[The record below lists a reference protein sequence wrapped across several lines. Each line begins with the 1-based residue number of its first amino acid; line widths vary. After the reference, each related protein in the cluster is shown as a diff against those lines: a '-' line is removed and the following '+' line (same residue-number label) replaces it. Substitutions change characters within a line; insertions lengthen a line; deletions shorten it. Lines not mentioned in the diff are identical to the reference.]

1 MTSSK
6 IFLAAF
12 FLTILAACL
21 LAAEETADSR
31 PVERYAI
38 YVASDDGGPGLERL
52 RYARSDAKR
61 LAATMGEI
69 GGISS
74 KNTIML
80 VDPSKDDIQNAF
92 DTLTDSI
99 RKNAGRARRT
109 EFLFYYSGHSDEK
122 ALRLGTETYEYGK
135 LKTDLG
141 RVPSDVHVVM
151 LDSCFSGN
159 FVRAKGGS
167 RQKPFLMDDSTIVQ
181 GHAYLSSSS
190 EREESQ
196 ESDAIQASY
205 FTQALVT
212 GLRGAADTS
221 GDGKVSLNELYHYAF
236 NETLA
241 KTESSSVGP
250 QHPSYNITLV
260 GSGDLVLTDISEAES
275 VLVIPSSFEGNFFI
289 RNPDGILVSEINK
302 IKGTEIALALPANTY
317 TVAIVTATTTSQTII
332 PLAKGQKVAL
342 DGRSFNIIPRTF
354 ARARG
359 PEPEEPENETH
370 TPISVSFC
378 PGVAAPSPMADR
390 VNVALGIFMADNK
403 HIDGV
408 QASSFMGTMSGDLH
422 GVQTAGFMNT
432 IAGDLRGVQAA
443 GFMNTSSGKV
453 NGVQAAG
460 FMNSANDEG
469 LFKGV
474 QASGFLNNISGSIQG
489 VQAGYFLNETK
500 HDLKGAQLAGFL
512 NDAKGDGT
520 GFQGAGF
527 LNNIGGDFTGVQA
540 ASFLN
545 VAHGKTTGAQISVFL
560 NVANEISGAQIGF
573 INIAKSNS
581 GVPIGVINFIKDGI
595 MTSSLSV
602 DSNENWYWQY
612 QGGTNKFFTTFMFG
626 GGLVP
631 GNRGYL
637 ISGFGCGTRFRTIG
651 KLSFDA
657 EILYKHFINIAWLK
671 DIQDRNGGE
680 IAYDDEDGVDTP
692 EELELREWARESAHC
707 GMPAARVTAN
717 YKFFKHLN
725 AFASVNLDLMVKGY
739 NERAFEFGHTS
750 APISLSSSG
759 NVKVYPSC
767 SLGIGF

>member
-6 IFLAAF
+6 LFLGALFLSLAGSCLYAAGDK
-12 FLTILAACL
+12 
-21 LAAEETADSR
+21 ADAL

-52 RYARSDAKR
+52 RYARSDARR
-61 LAATMGEI
+61 LASTMGEI
-69 GGISS
+69 GGVSAR
-74 KNTIML
+74 NTIML

-92 DTLTDSI
+92 DSLTDTI

-122 ALRLGTETYEYGK
+122 ALRLGNETYEYGK
-135 LKTDLG
+135 LKSDLG

-241 KTESSSVGP
+241 KTESSTVGP

-275 VLVIPSSFEGNFFI
+275 VLVIPSAMEGSFFI
-289 RNPDGILVSEINK
+289 RTPDGILVSEINK

-332 PLAKGQKVAL
+332 PLAKGQRLAL

-354 ARARG
+354 ARSRG
-359 PEPEEPENETH
+359 PDQEELTVPETDETH
-370 TPISVSFC
+370 TPVSVSFC
-378 PGVAAPSPMADR
+378 PGVSIPSPMADR
-390 VNVALGIFMADNK
+390 VNVALGVFMADNK
-403 HIDGV
+403 HIEGV
-408 QASSFMGTMSGDLH
+408 QASSFMGTMSGDL
-422 GVQTAGFMNT
+422 
-432 IAGDLRGVQAA
+432 RGVQAA
-443 GFMNTSSGKV
+443 GFMNTISGKV
-453 NGVQAAG
+453 NGVQVAG
-460 FMNSANDEG
+460 FMNSATDEG
-469 LFKGV
+469 PFKGV
-474 QASGFLNNISGSIQG
+474 QAAGFLNNISGSLEG

-500 HDLKGAQLAGFL
+500 HDIKGAQLAGFL
-512 NDAKGDGT
+512 NDAKGNGT

-527 LNNIGGDFTGVQA
+527 LNNIGGDFTGAQA
-540 ASFLN
+540 AGFLN
-545 VAHGKTTGAQISVFL
+545 VAHGQMTGAQIAGFL
-560 NVANEISGAQIGF
+560 NVANEISGAQIGV
-573 INIAKSNS
+573 INVAKSNS
-581 GVPIGVINFIKDGI
+581 GVAIGFLNFIKDGI
-595 MTSSLSV
+595 MTASLSL

-612 QGGTNKFFTTFMFG
+612 QGGTNKFFTTLMFG

-657 EILYKHFINIAWLK
+657 EILYKHIINTAWLK
-671 DIQDRNGGE
+671 AIQDRNGGE
-680 IAYDDEDGVDTP
+680 IAYDGDDGVDTP
-692 EELELREWARESAHC
+692 EEQELRAWGRESEHC

-717 YKFFKHLN
+717 YKFFKHLS

-739 NERAFEFGHTS
+739 NEQAFEFGHT
-750 APISLSSSG
+750 AEPISLSSDGS
-759 NVKVYPSC
+759 VKAYPSC
-767 SLGIGF
+767 SIGVGF

>member
-6 IFLAAF
+6 LFLAA
-12 FLTILAACL
+12 LLPSLLAACL
-21 LAAEETADSR
+21 YAADGKGTTL

-61 LAATMGEI
+61 LASTMGEI
-69 GGISS
+69 GGISAR
-74 KNTIML
+74 NTIML
-80 VDPSKDDIQNAF
+80 VDPTKDDIQNAF
-92 DTLTDSI
+92 DTLTDTI
-99 RKNAGRARRT
+99 RKNAGHARRT

-122 ALRLGTETYEYGK
+122 ALKLGNETYDYGK
-135 LKTDLG
+135 LKSDLG

-289 RNPDGILVSEINK
+289 RTPDGILVSEINK
-302 IKGTEIALALPANTY
+302 IKGTEISLALPANNY

-332 PLAKGQKVAL
+332 PLAKGQRIAL
-342 DGRSFNIIPRTF
+342 DGRSFSVIPRTF

-359 PEPEEPENETH
+359 SETEDPSEQDTTENETH
-370 TPISVSFC
+370 APVSVSFC
-378 PGVAAPSPMADR
+378 PGVAFPTPMPDR

-403 HIDGV
+403 HIEGV
-408 QASSFMGTMSGDLH
+408 QLSSFMGTMS
-422 GVQTAGFMNT
+422 
-432 IAGDLRGVQAA
+432 GDLRGVQAA
-443 GFMNTSSGKV
+443 GFMNTVLGEID
-453 NGVQAAG
+453 GVQAAG

-469 LFKGV
+469 TFKGV
-474 QASGFLNNISGSIQG
+474 QAAGFLNNISGSLKG
-489 VQAGYFLNETK
+489 VQAVYFMNETK

-527 LNNIGGDFTGVQA
+527 LNNLGGDFTGAQA
-540 ASFLN
+540 AGFLN
-545 VAHGKTTGAQISVFL
+545 VSHGKMTGAQIAGFL
-560 NVANEISGAQIGF
+560 NVANEISGAQIGV

-581 GVPIGVINFIKDGI
+581 GVAIGFLNFIKDGI
-595 MTSSLSV
+595 MTTSISL
-602 DSNENWYWQY
+602 DSNDNWYWQY
-612 QGGTNKFFTTFMFG
+612 QGGTNKFFTTLMFG
-626 GGLVP
+626 GSLVP

-637 ISGFGCGTRFRTIG
+637 IAGYGCGARFKTIG

-657 EILYKHFINIAWLK
+657 EILYKHIVDIAGLK
-671 DIQDRNGGE
+671 AIQDRNGGTLE
-680 IAYDDEDGVDTP
+680 YNDADGVDTQ
-692 EELELREWARESAHC
+692 EEIELRAWGRDSAHC

-717 YKFFKHLN
+717 YKFFKHLS
-725 AFASVNLDLMVKGY
+725 AFASVNFDLMVKGY
-739 NERAFEFGHTS
+739 NERAFEFGHTGT
-750 APISLSSSG
+750 PISLSSNG
-759 NVKVYPSC
+759 NAKVYPSC
-767 SLGIGF
+767 SLGLGF

>member
-6 IFLAAF
+6 IILAAF
-12 FLTILAACL
+12 FLTLLAACL
-21 LAAEETADSR
+21 LEAQETADSR

-69 GGISS
+69 GGISA

-80 VDPSKDDIQNAF
+80 VDPTKDDIQNAF

-359 PEPEEPENETH
+359 PEEAEPEDETH
-370 TPISVSFC
+370 TPVSVSFC
-378 PGVAAPSPMADR
+378 PGVAVPSPMADR
-390 VNVALGIFMADNK
+390 VNVALGVFMADNK

-408 QASSFMGTMSGDLH
+408 QASSFMGTMSGDLR
-422 GVQTAGFMNT
+422 GVQASGFMNT
-432 IAGDLRGVQAA
+432 TAGEVQ
-443 GFMNTSSGKV
+443 
-453 NGVQAAG
+453 GVQAAG
-460 FMNSANDEG
+460 FMNSANDNG

-474 QASGFLNNISGSIQG
+474 QAAGFLNNISGSIQG

-500 HDLKGAQLAGFL
+500 HDLKGAQIAGFI
-512 NDAKGDGT
+512 NDTKGDGT

-527 LNNIGGDFTGVQA
+527 LNNIGGDFTGAQVA
-540 ASFLN
+540 GFLN
-545 VAHGKTTGAQISVFL
+545 VAHGKTTGVQIASFL
-560 NVANEISGAQIGF
+560 NVANDISGAQIGF
-573 INIAKSNS
+573 INIAKSND
-581 GVPIGVINFIKDGI
+581 GVPIGILNFIKDGI
-595 MTSSLSV
+595 MTTSLSV

-612 QGGTNKFFTTFMFG
+612 QGGTNKFFTTLMFG
-626 GGLVP
+626 GSLVP

-637 ISGFGCGTRFRTIG
+637 ISGFGCGTRFKTIG

-657 EILYKHFINIAWLK
+657 ELLYKHIINIAWLN
-671 DIQDRNGGE
+671 DIQERNGGE
-680 IAYDDEDGVDTP
+680 LTYNDADGVDTP
-692 EELELREWARESAHC
+692 EELELRDWARESAHC

-717 YKFFKHLN
+717 YKFFKHLS
-725 AFASVNLDLMVKGY
+725 AFASVNFDLMVKGY
-739 NERAFEFGHTS
+739 NERAFEFGHRA
-750 APISLSSSG
+750 APINLSSSG
-759 NVKVYPSC
+759 DVKLYPSC
-767 SLGIGF
+767 SLGVGF